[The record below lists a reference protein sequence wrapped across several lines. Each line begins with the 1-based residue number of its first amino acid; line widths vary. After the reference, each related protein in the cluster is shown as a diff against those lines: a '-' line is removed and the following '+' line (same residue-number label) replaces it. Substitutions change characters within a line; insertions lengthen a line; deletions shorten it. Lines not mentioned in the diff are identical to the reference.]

1 MRLVSFEAGGHP
13 RAALLRDGCVYDIW
27 GDASRGARATD
38 RTVEAILEGGLLDEV
53 EPVEGDDGVPVEG
66 VELLPP
72 VTRPGKILC
81 IGLNYRA
88 HAEEQGRPIP
98 DHPILFAKWTTSLV
112 GPGTPIVLPPTSSA
126 VDAEAELGVVIGK
139 LARGVPVERALR
151 VVAGYTCFNDVS
163 ARDLQFQDGQWTRA
177 KSLDTF
183 SPVGPHVV
191 PAAEIHD
198 PQALRIRCLL
208 NGESMQDSS
217 TAEMVFSVAELVSAL
232 SRGVTLEPGDLIAT
246 GTPAG
251 VGFTREPPRFLE
263 PGDEVT
269 VEIEG
274 IGSLTNSVRAEIEK
288 GGS

>member
-1 MRLVSFEAGGHP
+1 MSPLPLDRPAKIVAVGMNYRDHAAEAG
-13 RAALLRDGCVYDIW
+13 
-27 GDASRGARATD
+27 
-38 RTVEAILEGGLLDEV
+38 LEVPQRPVFFGLW
-53 EPVEGDDGVPVEG
+53 PS
-66 VELLPP
+66 
-72 VTRPGKILC
+72 
-81 IGLNYRA
+81 
-88 HAEEQGRPIP
+88 
-98 DHPILFAKWTTSLV
+98 SLI
-112 GPGTPIVLPPTSSA
+112 GPGEPIVIPSLSSQI
-126 VDAEAELGVVIGK
+126 DFEAELGVVIGER
-139 LARGVPVERALR
+139 ARDVPVERAFD

-191 PAAEIHD
+191 PAAAIPD

-208 NGESMQDSS
+208 GGEPMQDSS
-217 TAEMVFSVAELVSAL
+217 TAEMVFSVAELVSAI

-251 VGFTREPPRFLE
+251 VGFTREPPRFLQ

-269 VEIEG
+269 VEIER
-274 IGSLTNSVRAEIEK
+274 IGSLTNPVRE